1 MKLYGLD
8 GGRLD
13 TVVTK
18 EIRTLVR
25 SRSIVALST
34 AFVAY
39 ALLASYLVGRLAQ
52 VDPSSTADTATFVE
66 AATGRAS
73 VVTVSLVS
81 LLGMASA
88 YAAVVGERESGT
100 LRFLLVQSYSRMEV
114 VVGKLVG
121 RSAIL
126 VGAVATG
133 FLFGGVYQLL
143 YYDDFAFTSYLG
155 FVALTALLGV
165 SYVGVALG
173 FSTAFRS
180 RSRAVAGV
188 VGFFLVATLVW
199 DTGLA
204 ARATAYFT
212 TGSFTDLSRRFDYL
226 SAVSPNVA
234 YREAAAGL
242 LEGFDAIAVF
252 SITVLLLWTVL
263 PPALGYL
270 RFRGTE
276 V

>member
-1 MKLYGLD
+1 MTLDEVD
-8 GGRLD
+8 GGRLR
-13 TVVTK
+13 TVVEK
-18 EIRTLVR
+18 EVRTLVR
-25 SRSIVALST
+25 SRSMLVLSLV
-34 AFVAY
+34 FVVY
-39 ALLASYLVGRLAQ
+39 ALLASYLVGRLAA

-66 AATGRAS
+66 ASTGRAS

-88 YAAVVGERESGT
+88 YSAVVGERESGT

-114 VVGKLVG
+114 VAGKLLG
-121 RSAIL
+121 RSAVL
-126 VGAVATG
+126 VAAVVTG
-133 FLFGGVYQLL
+133 FLFGGVYQML
-143 YYDDFAFTSYLG
+143 YYDGFTVSTYLG
-155 FVALTALLGV
+155 FVALTSLLGV
-165 SYVGVALG
+165 AYVGVALG
-173 FSTAFRS
+173 FSAAFRS

-212 TGSFTDLSRRFDYL
+212 TGSFTDLPRRFDYL

-234 YREAAAGL
+234 YRETASGL
-242 LEGFDAIAVF
+242 LEGFDALASF
-252 SITVLLLWTVL
+252 SLVVLVLWTVL

-270 RFRGTE
+270 RFRSTE